1 MTEADPSPT
10 AQEKRDAALKRRSHL
25 LAGGSL
31 LQEAT
36 RLAWL
41 WHGEQT
47 RKGKTTP
54 YLSHLLSVEALV
66 LDAEGTLDEAIAAL
80 LHDSLEDADTPAARA
95 DREREIESTFGAAVL
110 GIVLDCTDTTSDEA
124 GDQKG
129 PWRERKERYLAQ
141 LRNAGPAS
149 RRVAACDKRHNL
161 SDLVTDLR
169 REGPGTLDRFSAG
182 AEEQIWYFTSLIEI
196 CRDALPPHVA
206 FELEFLLGELKRHA
220 LAAPLLL
227 PLARDRDPA

>member
-1 MTEADPSPT
+1 MTEDAPSRIT
-10 AQEKRDAALKRRSHL
+10 KKEHEAALTRRSDL
-25 LAGGSL
+25 LTGGAL

-66 LDAEGTLDEAIAAL
+66 LDAEGTIEEAIAAL
-80 LHDSLEDADTPAARA
+80 LHDSLEDAETPAARA
-95 DREREIESTFGAAVL
+95 EREQEIESKFGRSVL
-110 GIVLDCTDTTSDEA
+110 EIVLDCTDTTSDEA

-129 PWRERKERYLAQ
+129 PWRERKERYLVQ
-141 LRNAGPAS
+141 LRNAAPSS

-169 REGPGTLDRFSAG
+169 REGPETLDRFNAG
-182 AEEQIWYFTSLIEI
+182 AEEQVWYFTSLVEI
-196 CRDALPPHVA
+196 CRDAVPPHVA
-206 FELEFLLGELKRHA
+206 VELDFLLDELKRLA
-220 LAAPLLL
+220 LA
-227 PLARDRDPA
+227 

>member
-1 MTEADPSPT
+1 VPNSFITESDRSENEA
-10 AQEKRDAALKRRSHL
+10 AQAAREKLERL
-25 LAGGSL
+25 LEGGPL

-54 YLSHLLSVEALV
+54 YLSHLLSVQALV

-80 LHDSLEDADTPAARA
+80 LHDSLEDADTPEDRA
-95 DREREIESTFGAAVL
+95 ERERTIETRFGTSVL
-110 GIVLDCTDTTSDEA
+110 EIVLDCTDTTRNEA

-129 PWRERKERYLAQ
+129 PWRERKDRYLEQ
-141 LRNAGPAS
+141 LRQAGPS
-149 RRVAACDKRHNL
+149 SLRVAACDKRHNL

-169 REGPGTLDRFSAG
+169 REGPATFDRFSAG
-182 AEEQIWYFTSLIEI
+182 AEEQIWYFESLVAI
-196 CRDALPPHVA
+196 CRNAVPPHVTL
-206 FELEFLLGELKRHA
+206 ELDHLLEELTR
-220 LAAPLLL
+220 LV
-227 PLARDRDPA
+227 RS